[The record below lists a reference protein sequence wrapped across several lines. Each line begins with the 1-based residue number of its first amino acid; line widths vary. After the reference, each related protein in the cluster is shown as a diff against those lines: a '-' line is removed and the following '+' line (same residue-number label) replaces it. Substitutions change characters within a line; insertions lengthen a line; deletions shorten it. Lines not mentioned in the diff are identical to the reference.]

1 MFIEK
6 GCFGRHAVFFRS
18 SAAKRS
24 SLYKSL
30 ICIVCI
36 CYDCVASLCMP
47 FNVINCNP
55 AKTKSTSW
63 FLLSSDSSVQ
73 CLMQE
78 KWGTCFFFFKKEGRD
93 GGVYLP
99 FTFMQTLTCI
109 SKTKLF
115 TWIKKTAN
123 PKGKKKRPQQP
134 KETLHTCVNA
144 YRVKGQIL
152 IFLKRWFIS
161 VTCVFNTNA
170 SQCRLCST

>member
-78 KWGTCFFFFKKEGRD
+78 KWGTCFFFLKRRAGMEGSIFHLHSCKHWHAFQKQSYLHGLKRRQIQKEKKE
-93 GGVYLP
+93 
-99 FTFMQTLTCI
+99 
-109 SKTKLF
+109 
-115 TWIKKTAN
+115 
-123 PKGKKKRPQQP
+123 RPQQP

-152 IFLKRWFIS
+152 IF
-161 VTCVFNTNA
+161 
-170 SQCRLCST
+170 